1 MNANTIINSSATAMS
16 AVPLTPDRVTS
27 VPVAPWAPERVTRP
41 SAWNSFAINLSA
53 EMDDSSEDDLAHRL
67 NALVFPE
74 MNADDNGY
82 EYQEHYTLPEDQLYN
97 DAMDIAPHPNVTL
110 FRGNR
115 EMADDEISEL
125 DLDSEQGEQEEDD
138 DVDTVVAVL
147 DNAVDLGDD
156 DETVVIYPSAAS
168 ASYQEE
174 EEEEEDEEDEDYDY
188 GYPSYDEEEEE
199 EEEEDNR
206 EREIQ
211 QIKCGPEFKFV
222 EMNYRDTQGKYP
234 KCCAM
239 CHDTMKYDNV
249 YETSCEHALCCD
261 CYNNHEDKSAARC
274 HIIRQ
279 GYLSC
284 PVRSCRKTIRK
295 VTGYKKRKDEKL
307 FLDGPMVYCKA
318 SGYWVPSANAN
329 ALSSK

>member
-1 MNANTIINSSATAMS
+1 MNANTIINSMTHVVSSVPLTPIVS
-16 AVPLTPDRVTS
+16 AVPLTPVCATPDRVITE
-27 VPVAPWAPERVTRP
+27 PVAPWAPARVTRP
-41 SAWNSFAINLSA
+41 SAWSSLAVDLSA
-53 EMDDSSEDDLAHRL
+53 EMDDASSEDSEDDLAQRL
-67 NALVFPE
+67 NDLVFPE
-74 MNADDNGY
+74 MMDVAY

-97 DAMDIAPHPNVTL
+97 DTMDIAPHPNVTL

-125 DLDSEQGEQEEDD
+125 DLDSERDD
-138 DVDTVVAVL
+138 DVDTVIAPL
-147 DNAVDLGDD
+147 DAAMDLGED
-156 DETVVIYPSAAS
+156 DETVAVYPRFEEDV
-168 ASYQEE
+168 EE
-174 EEEEEDEEDEDYDY
+174 EEPEYEHDVDMEEE
-188 GYPSYDEEEEE
+188 
-199 EEEEDNR
+199 R
-206 EREIQ
+206 EREAQ
-211 QIKCGPEFKFV
+211 QIKCGPDFKFV

-261 CYNNHEDKSAARC
+261 CYNNHEDASAARC

-279 GYLSC
+279 GFLSC

-307 FLDGPMVYCKA
+307 FLSDPSSMVYCKEL
-318 SGYWVPSANAN
+318 GYWVPSAKPTPPA
-329 ALSSK
+329 SK